1 MRDKGTE
8 TRHNLAG
15 SDRWLTRRELIRNGI
30 LLAGSLPASPLL
42 ANLHREALQSTAEQ
56 ISDLPQAKMRGGA
69 ASLSNRLIEAQWEIA
84 DTGLRLGRVKGR
96 QTGEAITGRVPAFS
110 LALADG
116 AQIASSAM
124 HLIEEARIED
134 LKANPQSARYSDRV
148 PGRAI
153 RATFEDAHRGLRAKW
168 RAILR
173 EGSHYIRQEI
183 EFSATKDRLPI
194 SKVTLL
200 DLIAAEA
207 PVAGS
212 VVDLPGPHVAGTVN
226 GSPVTWGTWF
236 FGFEHPLSQSAV
248 QDGRLRCTLARQLP
262 LIHGRSASYS
272 SVIGVSAPGQL
283 RRDFL
288 RYIERERAHPYRTF
302 LHYNSWYDLGY
313 FTPYDQAGALDV
325 IRAFGEELHVQR
337 GVSLDSFLFDDGWD
351 NHKSLW
357 QFNSG
362 FPDGFVPV
370 RAAARQYGAAPGIW
384 LSPWGGYDGP
394 RKERLAYGKQ
404 HGYEENAGGFVLSG
418 PRYFSRFREVCLKMI
433 REYGVNQF
441 KFDGT
446 GNASTV
452 FPGSEFDSDFAAM
465 ISLIDDLRKVEP
477 DLYINLTTGTYPSP
491 FWLRYADSIWRGG
504 EDHSFAGVGS
514 YRQQWITY
522 RDSATYEHVVRRGP
536 LYPLNSLMLHGMIY
550 ARYAKN
556 LNDDP
561 QHDFSDEIR
570 SYFGTGTQLQEM
582 YVTHSLLSRS
592 DWDVLAETARWSRQ
606 NADVLS
612 DTHWIGGD
620 PSHLEVYGWASW
632 SPRRGII
639 TLRNPDKTSQ
649 KFALNPQS
657 AFELPPGARQEFTA
671 RTPWKGA
678 PPLEVAL
685 RAGNIHTFTLQ
696 PFEVLTL
703 EAIPR

>member
-1 MRDKGTE
+1 MRRRI
-8 TRHNLAG
+8 TRPQSQ
-15 SDRWLTRRELIRNGI
+15 SDNSTNSLTRREFVRNGAV
-30 LLAGSLPASPLL
+30 LLGSLPASSLL
-42 ANLHREALQSTAEQ
+42 RSLDGTALLRIPERS
-56 ISDLPQAKMRGGA
+56 SDSPQAEIRGSN
-69 ASLSNRLIEAQWEIA
+69 ASLSNSFLAARWEISA
-84 DTGLRLGRVKGR
+84 TGLRFVRLESKRTDDVIRAG
-96 QTGEAITGRVPAFS
+96 VPVFS
-110 LALADG
+110 LAFADG
-116 AQIASSAM
+116 TQIDSSAM
-124 HLIEEARIED
+124 HLLEDPKIED
-134 LKANPQSARYSDRV
+134 LDGNPTFSRFSERI

-153 RATFEDAHRGLRAKW
+153 RATFEDAQRGLHATW

-200 DLIAAEA
+200 DLIPSKA
-207 PVAGS
+207 P
-212 VVDLPGPHVAGTVN
+212 VAGTVN
-226 GSPVTWGTWF
+226 GSPVTWGSWF

-262 LIHGRSASYS
+262 LEHGRSASYS
-272 SVIGVSAPGQL
+272 SVIGVTAPGQL

-313 FTPYDQAGALDV
+313 FTPYDQAGALDI
-325 IRAFGEELHVQR
+325 IRAFGEELHVKR
-337 GVSLDSFLFDDGWD
+337 GVTLDSFLFDDGWD

-357 QFNSG
+357 EFNSG
-362 FPDGFVPV
+362 FPDGFAPV
-370 RAAARQYGAAPGIW
+370 KAAAKKYGAAPGIW

-394 RKERLAYGKQ
+394 QKERLEYGKQ
-404 HGYEENAGGFVLSG
+404 QGYEENSGGFVLSG
-418 PRYFSRFREVCLKMI
+418 PRYFARFREVCLKMI

-465 ISLIDDLRKVEP
+465 ISLIGQLRRVEP
-477 DLYINLTTGTYPSP
+477 DLYVNLTTGTYPSP
-491 FWLRYADSIWRGG
+491 FWLLYADSIWRGG
-504 EDHSFAGVGS
+504 DDNSFAGVGS

-522 RDSATYEHVVRRGP
+522 RDSATHEHVVRRGP

-550 ARYAKN
+550 ARYAEHLK
-556 LNDDP
+556 DDP
-561 QHDFSDEIR
+561 QHDFPDEIR

-582 YVTHSLLSRS
+582 YVTHSLLSPS
-592 DWDVLAETARWSRQ
+592 DWDILAETARWSRR
-606 NADVLS
+606 NADTLV

-620 PSHLEVYGWASW
+620 PSRLEVYGWASW
-632 SPRRGII
+632 SPRCGII
-639 TLRNPDKTSQ
+639 TLRNPDKVPH
-649 KFALNPQS
+649 KFDLDPQS
-657 AFELPPGARQEFTA
+657 AFELPPGAAQKFTA
-671 RTPWKGA
+671 RTPWSGA
-678 PPLEVAL
+678 SHSEITLH
-685 RAGNIHTFTLQ
+685 AGSAHTFTLQ

-703 EAIPR
+703 EATPQ